1 MANSI
6 AVFFLSSIVHL
17 FCPDW
22 QAPSSLIF
30 CMLRLTHIS
39 AVLTIACS
47 ALAPSGGAQVVD
59 TSRTPIA
66 PLFTSHDAIGA
77 GLFAAGT
84 ALLIPFDRRIAERLQ
99 RPDLQSNGL
108 LSGTSTV
115 FRDLGHPLSVF
126 ALATVVYGTGRIRRD
141 ERLTDVG
148 LHTGEAVVAG
158 ELIGYVI
165 KGVAGRSR
173 PYVSADTNPT
183 DFKLGRGFRK
193 GEDYS
198 SFPSGHATAVFAA
211 AAALSEEGSRWWPN
225 QTRYVTPL
233 AYTGATMVALSRLY
247 NNKHWASDVFLS
259 TAIGLFSGT
268 KLVQYQHAH
277 TRNRLDRLF
286 LSASVV
292 PTGDG
297 RMAVAISP

>member
-1 MANSI
+1 
-6 AVFFLSSIVHL
+6 
-17 FCPDW
+17 
-22 QAPSSLIF
+22 
-30 CMLRLTHIS
+30 MLRLTHIS
-39 AVLTIACS
+39 AALAIACS
-47 ALAPSGGAQVVD
+47 ALAPTVDAQIVD
-59 TSRTPIA
+59 TSRTSTA
-66 PLFTSHDAIGA
+66 PLFTAHDAIDA

-84 ALLIPFDRRIAERLQ
+84 ALLMPLDRSIAERLQ
-99 RPDLQSNGL
+99 RPDLQSNRL

-126 ALATVVYGTGRIRRD
+126 ALSAVAYGAGRIRHD

-183 DFKLGRGFRK
+183 NFKFGRGFRK

-198 SFPSGHATAVFAA
+198 SFPSGHATAAFAA
-211 AAALSEEGSRWWPN
+211 AAALAAEGSRWWPN
-225 QTRYVTPL
+225 RTRYVTPL

-268 KLVQYQHAH
+268 KLVQ
-277 TRNRLDRLF
+277 
-286 LSASVV
+286 
-292 PTGDG
+292 
-297 RMAVAISP
+297 